1 MMRKI
6 LIINRLGIGDVVVT
20 TPLAKLIK
28 DNNQAKVG
36 FVVAAK
42 SADLLVNH
50 NYIDDVFAYSKKNKK
65 KIISEI
71 KQKGYKEALIIDERF
86 SSTLLAW
93 QANCKLLN
101 KGFEISLG
109 ANRLF
114 QRKIRNVRSIEDF
127 SSYIQL
133 INPEITNYE
142 ISAVLGRPDE
152 NRLQYIEEW
161 LREQKKISSKL
172 VLIIP
177 KSAALNK
184 NWPVAYFSEINS
196 FFNHKGITPV
206 YIGSKGDAAYIDE
219 IKGTKTNA
227 AGLFSLRELPALAKH
242 AAFAISVCTGPM
254 HIISTAKVPTII
266 LYGPSDP
273 VRWAPPNAIVL
284 QSKLPCIPCER
295 LDCTLEKG
303 QTCMELILPEQ
314 LEQIIR
320 EQGWI

>member
-50 NYIDDVFAYSKKNKK
+50 DYIDDVFAYSKKDKQQV
-65 KIISEI
+65 ILGIR
-71 KQKGYKEALIIDERF
+71 QKGYNEAIIIDERF
-86 SSTLLAW
+86 TSTLLALK
-93 QANCKLLN
+93 AGCRLLN

-114 QRKIRNVRSIEDF
+114 KRKMRKVRAIEDF
-127 SSYIQL
+127 SAYIQL
-133 INPEITNYE
+133 VNPALTDYE
-142 ISAVLGRPDE
+142 IAAVLGKPNEDRKE
-152 NRLQYIEEW
+152 YIEQW
-161 LREQKKISSKL
+161 LQQQKQKSGKI
-172 VLIIP
+172 VLIVP

-184 NWPVAYFSEINS
+184 NWPITYFSELNR
-196 FFNHKGITPV
+196 FLNEKGIIPV
-206 YIGSKGDAAYIDE
+206 YIGSKSDADYIDE
-219 IKGTKTNA
+219 IKGKKTNA
-227 AGLFSLRELPALAKH
+227 AGLFSLRELPTIAES

-254 HIISTAKVPTII
+254 HIISTAKVPTIV

-273 VRWAPPNAIVL
+273 VRWAPANAIVL
-284 QSKLPCIPCER
+284 QSKLPCVPCER
-295 LDCTLEKG
+295 LDCTQEKG
-303 QTCMELILPEQ
+303 KTCMELITPNQVEKIIVEQ
-314 LEQIIR
+314 NWL
-320 EQGWI
+320 

>member
-1 MMRKI
+1 MRRI

-28 DNNQAKVG
+28 DNNQVKVG

-42 SADLLVNH
+42 SADLLFNH
-50 NYIDDVFAYSKKNKK
+50 SHIDDVFAYSKQDKK

-71 KQKGYKEALIIDERF
+71 QQKGYNEALIIDERF

-93 QANCKLLN
+93 KANCKLLN

-114 QRKIRNVRSIEDF
+114 QRKMRKIKAIEDF
-127 SSYIQL
+127 STYIQL
-133 INPEITNYE
+133 VNPELSKYE
-142 ISAVLGRPDE
+142 ISAVLGKPDE
-152 NRLQYIEEW
+152 NRKEYIEQWVEK
-161 LREQKKISSKL
+161 QKQISSKL
-172 VLIIP
+172 VLIVP

-184 NWPVAYFSEINS
+184 NWPVAYFSKINS
-196 FFNHKGITPV
+196 FLNNNGIIPI
-206 YIGSKGDAAYIDE
+206 YIGSNEDAQYIDKIQGE
-219 IKGTKTNA
+219 KTNA
-227 AGLFSLRELPALAKH
+227 AGIFSLRELPALAKH
-242 AAFAISVCTGPM
+242 ATFMISVCTGPM
-254 HIISTAKVPTII
+254 HIISTAKVPTIV

-284 QSKLPCIPCER
+284 QSKLPCVPCER
-295 LDCTLEKG
+295 LDCTQEKG
-303 QTCMELILPEQ
+303 QTCMELIVPEQ
-314 LEQIIR
+314 LEKIIM

>member
-1 MMRKI
+1 MRKI

-42 SADLLVNH
+42 SADLLSNH
-50 NYIDDVFAYSKKNKK
+50 SYIDDVFAYSKKDKK
-65 KIISEI
+65 KIITEI
-71 KQKGYKEALIIDERF
+71 RQKGYNEALIIDERF

-114 QRKIRNVRSIEDF
+114 QRKIRKIKAIEDYA
-127 SSYIQL
+127 SYIQL
-133 INPEITNYE
+133 VNPEVIEYE
-142 ISAVLGRPDE
+142 IAALLGNPNEDRKE
-152 NRLQYIEEW
+152 YLEKWIEE
-161 LREQKKISSKL
+161 QQKISAKL
-172 VLIIP
+172 VLIVP

-184 NWPVAYFSEINS
+184 NWPSTYFSEIND
-196 FFNHKGITPV
+196 FLNNKGIIPV
-206 YIGSKGDAAYIDE
+206 YIGSKGDAEYIE
-219 IKGTKTNA
+219 KIKGKKTNA
-227 AGLFSLRELPALAKH
+227 AGIFSLRELPTLARQ

-254 HIISTAKVPTII
+254 HIISTAKVPTIV

-284 QSKLPCIPCER
+284 QSKLPCVPCER
-295 LDCTLEKG
+295 LDCTQEKG
-303 QTCMELILPEQ
+303 KTCMELIVPEQ
-314 LEQIIR
+314 LKKIITD
-320 EQGWI
+320 QGWI

>member
-1 MMRKI
+1 MRKI

-28 DNNQAKVG
+28 ENNQAKVG

-50 NYIDDVFAYSKKNKK
+50 NYIDDVFAYSKKNKRT
-65 KIISEI
+65 IISEI
-71 KQKGYKEALIIDERF
+71 RQKEYNEAIIIDERF

-114 QRKIRNVRSIEDF
+114 QRKIRKVKAIEDF
-127 SSYIQL
+127 STYIKL
-133 INPEITNYE
+133 VNPEIDEYE
-142 ISAVLGRPDE
+142 ISAVLGNPDE
-152 NRLQYIEEW
+152 DRKEYLEEW
-161 LREQKKISSKL
+161 MKEQKKISNKL
-172 VLIIP
+172 VLIVP

-184 NWPVAYFSEINS
+184 NWPIDYFSKINS
-196 FFNHKGITPV
+196 FLNNKGIVPV
-206 YIGSKGDAAYIDE
+206 YIGSKSDAEYIE
-219 IKGTKTNA
+219 KIKGKKTNA
-227 AGLFSLRELPALAKH
+227 AGLFSLRELPTIAKH
-242 AAFAISVCTGPM
+242 AVFAISVCTGPM
-254 HIISTAKVPTII
+254 HIISTAKVPTIV

-284 QSKLPCIPCER
+284 QSKLPCMPCER
-295 LDCTLEKG
+295 LDCTQEKG
-303 QTCMELILPEQ
+303 KTCMELIVPEQ
-314 LEQIIR
+314 LEQIII
-320 EQGWI
+320 EQGWL

>member
-28 DNNQAKVG
+28 ENNQAKVG

-50 NYIDDVFAYSKKNKK
+50 SYIDDVFAYSKKNKQ

-71 KQKGYKEALIIDERF
+71 QQKGYNEAVIIDERF

-93 QANCKLLN
+93 KANCKLLN

-114 QRKIRNVRSIEDF
+114 QRKMRKVKAIEDF
-127 SSYIQL
+127 STYIHL
-133 INPEITNYE
+133 VNPELKEYE
-142 ISAVLGRPDE
+142 IAAILGNPDE
-152 NRLQYIEEW
+152 GRKEYLEGWIK
-161 LREQKKISSKL
+161 EQKKISEKL
-172 VLIIP
+172 ILIVP

-184 NWPVAYFSEINS
+184 NWPTAYFSEINS
-196 FFNHKGITPV
+196 FLNDKGIIPV
-206 YIGSKGDAAYIDE
+206 YIGSKSDVEYIE
-219 IKGTKTNA
+219 AIKGSKTNA
-227 AGLFSLRELPALAKH
+227 AGLFSLRELPTIAKH

-254 HIISTAKVPTII
+254 HIISTAKVPTIV

-284 QSKLPCIPCER
+284 QNKLPCVPCER
-295 LDCTLEKG
+295 LDCTQKKG
-303 QTCMELILPEQ
+303 QTCMELITPEQ
-314 LEQIIR
+314 VEEIMIA
-320 EQGWI
+320 QGWI